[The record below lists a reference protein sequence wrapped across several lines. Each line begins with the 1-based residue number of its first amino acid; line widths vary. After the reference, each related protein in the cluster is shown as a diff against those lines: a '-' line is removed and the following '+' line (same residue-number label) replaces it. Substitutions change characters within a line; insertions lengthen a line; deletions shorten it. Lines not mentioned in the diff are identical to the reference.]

1 MEWQNTLTV
10 SRLFLT
16 HDIDLAGPNRESVVV
31 HIPSLKEYL
40 EEPFYNSFI
49 SLFSDEQMEVWHK
62 IFKDLRKGD
71 LLHLLMVEPE
81 ITNLKEFSSLS
92 HSLHDHIRLVL
103 PKFEIRERQLYSG
116 DTLLTS
122 DAIDEILF
130 VLQTGIGQKVE
141 RPQHF
146 GPDEEAARLFYE
158 RAKAAKAKAD
168 KIRAEAKSGDKD
180 GLISM
185 FTMIAYR
192 FPYTFEQMYDMTIMQ
207 LHYLQSTASAMLAYE
222 HGMTAYLTGN
232 AKKPPQFFLK

>member
-1 MEWQNTLTV
+1 MEWQNTLSV

-16 HDIDLAGPNRESVVV
+16 HDIDLAGPNQEDIVV
-31 HIPSLKEYL
+31 HIPSLKEFL
-40 EEPFYNSFI
+40 QQPFYNRFI
-49 SLFSDEQMEVWHK
+49 SLFSDEQLADWRN
-62 IFKDLRKGD
+62 IFKDLGKD
-71 LLHLLMVEPE
+71 ELLQLLMTEPQ

-92 HSLHDHIRLVL
+92 RSLHDNLHLIL
-103 PKFEIRERQLYSG
+103 PKFEIRERRLYSG
-116 DTLLTS
+116 NTLLTA

-130 VLQTGIGQKVE
+130 VLQLGIGQKVE

-158 RAKAAKAKAD
+158 RAKAAKARAN
-168 KIRAEAKSGDKD
+168 KIRSEAKDDGRD
-180 GLISM
+180 GLMSM

-207 LHYLQSTASAMLAYE
+207 LHYLQSTASAMVSYE